1 VAVDMAQIAAADGHC
16 NMDHAIQDMPA
27 DHSHDQEAA
36 DALVAGTDQGVVHC
50 MEAVAVARHR
60 MRGMAVSMKVL
71 APVENIQA
79 LSLPQV

>member
-1 VAVDMAQIAAADGHC
+1 
-16 NMDHAIQDMPA
+16 
-27 DHSHDQEAA
+27 
-36 DALVAGTDQGVVHC
+36 VAGTDQGVVHC